1 MAGEF
6 DKREQ
11 EHKQR
16 VKKLKARTSKIRL
29 AISTFK
35 SPKPKFNK
43 RGGRILNPDSVD
55 DRSFGEIR
63 ADEEVKA
70 SKSTRLAVVKKKEKG
85 KDQDEENDHN
95 RNNYDGQASAE
106 TGGDY

>member
-29 AISTFK
+29 AVAGEDIFKKNKIKRDVAEDTAGNSYEQSLTDMLNKMNPGKERNISK
-35 SPKPKFNK
+35 GLKNIKKNK
-43 RGGRILNPDSVD
+43 G
-55 DRSFGEIR
+55 SFSI
-63 ADEEVKA
+63 
-70 SKSTRLAVVKKKEKG
+70 
-85 KDQDEENDHN
+85 
-95 RNNYDGQASAE
+95 
-106 TGGDY
+106 